1 MTRDVRAGMV
11 TPGGVKTIT
20 RLVRCSVQQPPGPW
34 RSCPAPATLIEV
46 QIWPPGA
53 PLCPL
58 PPPHPLRWSGRGRRR
73 YWTPGPDVGSTATS
87 NFDKHCARNGSYPGH
102 ISHSQG
108 WCKANKV
115 FITLIIIITPLTS
128 PHSCEARHP
137 SPGIVASSQVCCPL
151 IDGMEGTK
159 FLTACHLCWEIL
171 HSLMYPL
178 LLC

>member
-46 QIWPPGA
+46 QIWPPGV

-58 PPPHPLRWSGRGRRR
+58 PTPSGGRGGGQEILDTRARCR
-73 YWTPGPDVGSTATS
+73 LHCYIKFWQALCQEWIISRPYLTFPGLMQSKQGFHHPHHHHHST
-87 NFDKHCARNGSYPGH
+87 H
-102 ISHSQG
+102 ISTFLWGPPS
-108 WCKANKV
+108 
-115 FITLIIIITPLTS
+115 ITW
-128 PHSCEARHP
+128 HC
-137 SPGIVASSQVCCPL
+137 GIVPSLLPTNWWNGRNKIFNS
-151 IDGMEGTK
+151 
-159 FLTACHLCWEIL
+159 CHLCWEIL

-178 LLC
+178 RLC